1 LKKEGNKMKYNKLG
15 RSGLMVSKL
24 CLGTMNFGAITPEK
38 ESYKIMDRAL
48 ELGINFFD
56 TANVYGGKKGEGIT
70 EKIIGKWFDENKE
83 QRDKIVLATKVYGE
97 MGEWVNEK
105 YLSAYHIK
113 KACEDSLKRLKTDH
127 IDLYQMHHVHRD
139 TPWDEIWQA
148 MEQLIWEGKIIY
160 VGSSNFAGWDI
171 ATANE
176 EAIGRKLLGLISEQ
190 SKYNLFNRFIER
202 EMIPACQYYGVGIIP
217 WSPLEG
223 GLLGGVIKNLGKG
236 RRGKDEIINKLKNN
250 REQIEKWEN
259 FCTDFGEEPANTALA
274 WLLNQPAVVAPI
286 IGPRTLEQFETSLRT
301 LDINFDAESLSRLDE
316 IFPPAGKSPQY
327 YAW

>member
-1 LKKEGNKMKYNKLG
+1 MKYTNLG
-15 RSGLMVSKL
+15 RSGLMVSRL
-24 CLGTMNFGAITPEK
+24 CLGTMNFGAITPK
-38 ESYKIMDRAL
+38 KNSLKIMSQAL
-48 ELGINFFD
+48 EIGINFFD

-70 EKIIGKWFDENKE
+70 EKIIGEWFNADKSR
-83 QRDKIVLATKVYGE
+83 RDKIVLATKVYGE
-97 MGEWVNEK
+97 MGNWLNER

-113 KACEDSLKRLKTDH
+113 KACEDSLRRLQTDH

-148 MEQLIWEGKIIY
+148 MEQLITEGKIIY

-176 EAIGRKLLGLISEQ
+176 EARRRKLLGIISEQ

-202 EMIPACQYYGVGIIP
+202 EMIPACEYYGVGIIP

-223 GLLGGVIKNLGKG
+223 GLLGGVLKQSGDG

-250 REQIEKWEN
+250 KAQIEKWEK
-259 FCTDFGEEPANTALA
+259 FCKELGEDPANTALA
-274 WLLNQPAVVAPI
+274 WLIHQKAVDAPI
-286 IGPRTLEQFETSLRT
+286 IGPRTLQQLKDSIRAI
-301 LDINFDAESLSRLDE
+301 DIVLTEELLSKLDE
-316 IFPPAGKSPQY
+316 IFPPAGESPQY

>member
-1 LKKEGNKMKYNKLG
+1 MQYSKLG
-15 RSGLMVSKL
+15 RSGLLVSRL

-38 ESYKIMDRAL
+38 DSYKIMNRAL

-56 TANVYGGKKGEGIT
+56 TANVYGGKMGAGIT
-70 EKIIGKWFDENKE
+70 EKIIGKWLEENKDR
-83 QRDKIVLATKVYGE
+83 RDKIVLATKVYGE
-97 MGEWVNEK
+97 MGKWVNER

-113 KACEDSLKRLKTDH
+113 KACEDSLRRMKTDH

-148 MEQLIWEGKIIY
+148 MEQLISEGKIIY

-171 ATANE
+171 AAACE
-176 EAIGRKLLGLISEQ
+176 EARRRNLLGLISEQ

-202 EMIPACQYYGVGIIP
+202 EMVPACNYYGVGIIP

-223 GLLGGVIKNLGKG
+223 GLLGGVLKKLDKG
-236 RRGKDEIINKLKNN
+236 RRSKDEITNKLKSNHK
-250 REQIEKWEN
+250 QIEQWEN
-259 FCTDFGEEPANTALA
+259 FCDNLGEDPASTALA
-274 WLLNQPAVVAPI
+274 WLLNQPGVTAPI
-286 IGPRTLEQFETSLRT
+286 IGPRTLQQLEESIRSLEIKFNEELFSK
-301 LDINFDAESLSRLDE
+301 LDK
-316 IFPPAGKSPQY
+316 IFPPAGTSPQY

>member
-1 LKKEGNKMKYNKLG
+1 MQYSKLG
-15 RSGLMVSKL
+15 RSGLLVSRL

-38 ESYKIMDRAL
+38 DSYKIMNRAL

-56 TANVYGGKKGEGIT
+56 TANVYGGKMGAGIT
-70 EKIIGKWFDENKE
+70 EKIIGKWLEENKDR
-83 QRDKIVLATKVYGE
+83 RDKIVLATKVYGE
-97 MGEWVNEK
+97 MGKWVNER

-113 KACEDSLKRLKTDH
+113 KACEDSLRRMKTDH

-148 MEQLIWEGKIIY
+148 MEQLISEGKIIY

-171 ATANE
+171 AAACE
-176 EAIGRKLLGLISEQ
+176 EARRRNLLGLISEQ

-202 EMIPACQYYGVGIIP
+202 EMVPACNYYGVGIIP

-223 GLLGGVIKNLGKG
+223 GLLGGVLKKLDKG
-236 RRGKDEIINKLKNN
+236 RRSKDEITNKLKNN
-250 REQIEKWEN
+250 HKQIEQWEN
-259 FCTDFGEEPANTALA
+259 FCDNLGEDPASTALA
-274 WLLNQPAVVAPI
+274 WLLNQPGVTAPI
-286 IGPRTLEQFETSLRT
+286 IGPRTLQQLEESIRSLEIKFNEELFSK
-301 LDINFDAESLSRLDE
+301 LDK
-316 IFPPAGKSPQY
+316 IFPPAGTSPQY

>member
-1 LKKEGNKMKYNKLG
+1 MNYTKLG
-15 RSGLMVSKL
+15 QSGLMVSRL

-38 ESYKIMDRAL
+38 ESFEIMNRAL
-48 ELGINFFD
+48 ELGINFYD

-70 EKIIGKWFDENKE
+70 EKIIGKWLEGNKE
-83 QRDKIVLATKVYGE
+83 RRDKIVLATKVYGE
-97 MGEWVNEK
+97 MGNRINEK

-127 IDLYQMHHVHRD
+127 IDLYQMHHIHRD

-148 MEQLIWEGKIIY
+148 MEQLIREGKIIY

-171 ATANE
+171 ATASE
-176 EAIGRKLLGLISEQ
+176 EARRRKLLGLISEQ

-202 EMIPACQYYGVGIIP
+202 EIIPACKYYGVGIIP

-223 GLLGGVIKNLGKG
+223 GLLGGVLKKLGDG
-236 RRGKDEIINKLKNN
+236 RRGKDEINNKLKIN
-250 REQIEKWEN
+250 RSQIEKWEK
-259 FCTDFGEEPANTALA
+259 FCDKFGEDPANVALA
-274 WLLNQPAVVAPI
+274 WLLNQPGITSPI
-286 IGPRTLEQFETSLRT
+286 IGPRTLQQLESSMRSLE
-301 LDINFDAESLSRLDE
+301 ISFDEESLSKLNE

>member
-1 LKKEGNKMKYNKLG
+1 MKYKNLG
-15 RSGLMVSKL
+15 RSGLMVSRL
-24 CLGTMNFGAITPEK
+24 CLGTMNFGAITPKKDSFE
-38 ESYKIMDRAL
+38 IMSKAL

-70 EKIIGKWFDENKE
+70 EKIIGEWFKVDKNR
-83 QRDKIVLATKVYGE
+83 RDKVVLATKVYGE
-97 MGEWVNEK
+97 MGNWANER

-113 KACEDSLKRLKTDH
+113 KACEDSLRRLQTDH

-148 MEQLIWEGKIIY
+148 MEQLITEGKIIY

-176 EAIGRKLLGLISEQ
+176 EARRRKLLGIISEQ

-202 EMIPACQYYGVGIIP
+202 EMIPACEYYGVGIIP

-223 GLLGGVIKNLGKG
+223 GLLGGVLKQFGDG
-236 RRGKDEIINKLKNN
+236 RRSKDEIINKLKNN
-250 REQIEKWEN
+250 KAQIEKWEK
-259 FCTDFGEEPANTALA
+259 FCKGIGEDPANTALA
-274 WLLNQPAVVAPI
+274 WLIHQKAVGAPI
-286 IGPRTLEQFETSLRT
+286 IGPRTLQQLKDSIRAI
-301 LDINFDAESLSRLDE
+301 DIVLTEELLSKLDE
-316 IFPPAGKSPQY
+316 IFPPAGESPQY

>member
-1 LKKEGNKMKYNKLG
+1 MQYSKLG
-15 RSGLMVSKL
+15 RSGLLVSRL

-38 ESYKIMDRAL
+38 DSYEIMNRAL

-56 TANVYGGKKGEGIT
+56 TANVYGGKMGAGIT
-70 EKIIGKWFDENKE
+70 EIIIGKWLEENKE
-83 QRDKIVLATKVYGE
+83 RRDKIVLATKVYGE
-97 MGEWVNEK
+97 MGKWVNER

-113 KACEDSLKRLKTDH
+113 KACEDSLKRMKTDH

-148 MEQLIWEGKIIY
+148 MEQLITEGKIIY

-171 ATANE
+171 ATACE
-176 EAIGRKLLGLISEQ
+176 EARRRNLLGLISEQ

-202 EMIPACQYYGVGIIP
+202 EMVPACDYYGVGIIP

-223 GLLGGVIKNLGKG
+223 GLLGGVLKKSDKG
-236 RRGKDEIINKLKNN
+236 RRAKDEIVNKLKNN
-250 REQIEKWEN
+250 HQQIEKWEN
-259 FCTDFGEEPANTALA
+259 YCDEIGEDPANTALA
-274 WLLNQPAVVAPI
+274 WLLNQPGVTAPI
-286 IGPRTLEQFETSLRT
+286 IGPRTIQQ
-301 LDINFDAESLSRLDE
+301 LDE
-316 IFPPAGKSPQY
+316 SIRSLEIKFNEELLSKLDKIFPPAGKSPEY

>member
-1 LKKEGNKMKYNKLG
+1 MLYTKLG
-15 RSGLMVSKL
+15 QSGLKVSRL
-24 CLGTMNFGAITPEK
+24 CLGTMNFGDITPEK
-38 ESYKIMDRAL
+38 ESNDIMNRAL

-70 EKIIGKWFDENKE
+70 ENILGKWFQEKSDRREN
-83 QRDKIVLATKVYGE
+83 IVLATKVYGE
-97 MGEWVNEK
+97 MGSGVNDRH
-105 YLSAYHIK
+105 LSAYHIK

-127 IDLYQMHHVHRD
+127 IDLYQMHHIHRD

-148 MEQLIWEGKIIY
+148 MEQLIREGKILY

-176 EAIGRKLLGLISEQ
+176 EARRRNLLGLISEQ
-190 SKYNLFNRFIER
+190 SKYNLFNRKIER
-202 EMIPACQYYGVGIIP
+202 EMIPACNYYGVGIIP

-223 GLLGGVIKNLGKG
+223 GLLGGVIKNLNKG
-236 RRGKDEIINKLKNN
+236 RRNTDEIVNKLKNN

-259 FCTDFGEEPANTALA
+259 FCEDIGEDPANTALA
-274 WLLNQPAVVAPI
+274 WLLNQAGITSPI
-286 IGPRTLEQFETSLRT
+286 IGPRTLQQLETSQRALE
-301 LDINFDAESLSRLDE
+301 INFNEESLSKLDA
-316 IFPPAGKSPQY
+316 IFPPAGQSPQY

>member
-1 LKKEGNKMKYNKLG
+1 MQYSKLG
-15 RSGLMVSKL
+15 RSGLLVSRL

-38 ESYKIMDRAL
+38 DSYKIMNRAL

-56 TANVYGGKKGEGIT
+56 TANVYGGKMGAGIT
-70 EKIIGKWFDENKE
+70 EKIIGKWLEENNE
-83 QRDKIVLATKVYGE
+83 RRDKIVLATKVYGE
-97 MGEWVNEK
+97 MGKWVNER

-113 KACEDSLKRLKTDH
+113 KACEDSLKRMKTDH

-148 MEQLIWEGKIIY
+148 MEQLITEGKIIY

-171 ATANE
+171 ATACE
-176 EAIGRKLLGLISEQ
+176 EARRRNLLGLISEQ

-202 EMIPACQYYGVGIIP
+202 EMIPACNYYGVGIIP

-223 GLLGGVIKNLGKG
+223 GLLGGVLKKLDKG
-236 RRGKDEIINKLKNN
+236 RRSKEEIINKLKNN
-250 REQIEKWEN
+250 HKQIALWER
-259 FCTDFGEEPANTALA
+259 FCDELGEDPASTALA
-274 WLLNQPAVVAPI
+274 WLLNQPGVTAPI
-286 IGPRTLEQFETSLRT
+286 IGPRTLLQLEESTRSLEIKFNEELLSK
-301 LDINFDAESLSRLDE
+301 LDK
-316 IFPPAGKSPQY
+316 IFTPAGTSPQY

>member
-1 LKKEGNKMKYNKLG
+1 MQYSKLG
-15 RSGLMVSKL
+15 RSGLLVSRL

-38 ESYKIMDRAL
+38 DSYAIMNRAL

-56 TANVYGGKKGEGIT
+56 TANVYGGKMGAGIT
-70 EKIIGKWFDENKE
+70 EIIIGKWLEENKE
-83 QRDKIVLATKVYGE
+83 RRDKIVLATKVYGE
-97 MGEWVNEK
+97 MGKWVNER

-113 KACEDSLKRLKTDH
+113 KACEDSLKRMKTDH

-148 MEQLIWEGKIIY
+148 MGQLITEGKIIY

-171 ATANE
+171 ATACE
-176 EAIGRKLLGLISEQ
+176 EARRRNLLGLISEQ

-202 EMIPACQYYGVGIIP
+202 EMVPACDYYGVGIIP

-223 GLLGGVIKNLGKG
+223 GLLGGVLKKSDKG
-236 RRGKDEIINKLKNN
+236 RRAKDEIVNKLKNN
-250 REQIEKWEN
+250 HQQIEKWEN
-259 FCTDFGEEPANTALA
+259 YCDEIGEDPANTALA
-274 WLLNQPAVVAPI
+274 WLLNQPGVTAPI
-286 IGPRTLEQFETSLRT
+286 IGPRTIQQ
-301 LDINFDAESLSRLDE
+301 LDE
-316 IFPPAGKSPQY
+316 SIRSLEIKFNEELLSKLDKIFPPAGKSPEY

>member
-1 LKKEGNKMKYNKLG
+1 
-15 RSGLMVSKL
+15 MVSRL
-24 CLGTMNFGAITPEK
+24 CLGTMNFGAFTSEK
-38 ESYKIMDRAL
+38 ESFEIMNRAL

-70 EKIIGKWFDENKE
+70 EKIIGRWLEENSE
-83 QRDKIVLATKVYGE
+83 RRDKIVLASKVYGA
-97 MGEWVNEK
+97 MGDGINEK

-127 IDLYQMHHVHRD
+127 IDLYQMHHIHRD

-148 MEQLIWEGKIIY
+148 MEQLIREGKIIY

-176 EAIGRKLLGLISEQ
+176 EARNRNMLGLISEQ
-190 SKYNLFNRFIER
+190 SKYNLFNRKIEH
-202 EMIPACQYYGVGIIP
+202 EVVPSCKYYGVGIVP

-223 GLLGGVIKNLGKG
+223 GLLGGVLKGLKEG
-236 RRGKDEIINKLKNN
+236 RRNSEEIINKLKNN
-250 REQIEKWEN
+250 REQIEKWEI
-259 FCTDFGEEPANTALA
+259 FCDELGEEPANTALA
-274 WLLNQPAVVAPI
+274 WLLSKPGVTSPI
-286 IGPRTLEQFETSLRT
+286 IGPRTIQQLEASQRAFT
-301 LDINFDAESLSRLDE
+301 INFSEESLSKLDA
-316 IFPPAGKSPQY
+316 IFPPAGESPQY

>member
-1 LKKEGNKMKYNKLG
+1 MQYKKLG
-15 RSGLMVSKL
+15 RSGLMVSRL
-24 CLGTMNFGAITPEK
+24 CLGTMNFGAFTSEK
-38 ESYKIMDRAL
+38 ESFEIMNRAL

-70 EKIIGKWFDENKE
+70 EKIIGRWLEENSE
-83 QRDKIVLATKVYGE
+83 RRDKIVLASKVYGA
-97 MGEWVNEK
+97 MGDGINEK

-127 IDLYQMHHVHRD
+127 IDLYQMHHIHRD

-148 MEQLIWEGKIIY
+148 MEQLIREGKIIY

-176 EAIGRKLLGLISEQ
+176 EARNRNMLGLISEQ
-190 SKYNLFNRFIER
+190 SKYNLFNRKIEH
-202 EMIPACQYYGVGIIP
+202 EVVPSCKYYGVGIVP

-223 GLLGGVIKNLGKG
+223 GLLGGVLKGLKEG
-236 RRGKDEIINKLKNN
+236 RRNSEEIINKLKNN
-250 REQIEKWEN
+250 REQIEKWEI
-259 FCTDFGEEPANTALA
+259 FCDELGEEPANTALA
-274 WLLNQPAVVAPI
+274 WLLSKPGVTSPI
-286 IGPRTLEQFETSLRT
+286 IGPRTIQQLEASQRAFT
-301 LDINFDAESLSRLDE
+301 INFSEESLSKLDA
-316 IFPPAGKSPQY
+316 IFPPAGESPQY

>member
-1 LKKEGNKMKYNKLG
+1 MEYSKLG
-15 RSGLMVSKL
+15 RSGVLVSRL

-38 ESYKIMDRAL
+38 DSYEIMNRSL
-48 ELGINFFD
+48 EIGINFFD

-70 EKIIGKWFDENKE
+70 EKIIGKWLEEDKSR
-83 QRDKIVLATKVYGE
+83 RDKIVLATKVYGE
-97 MGEWVNEK
+97 MGNRVNEK

-148 MEQLIWEGKIIY
+148 MDQLITQGKVIY

-171 ATANE
+171 ATACE
-176 EAIGRKLLGLISEQ
+176 EARKRNMLGLVSEQ

-202 EMIPACQYYGVGIIP
+202 EMVPACDYYGVGIIP

-223 GLLGGVIKNLGKG
+223 GLLGGVIKKMDKG
-236 RRGKDEIINKLKNN
+236 RRATDEIVNKLKNN
-250 REQIEKWEN
+250 FQQIEKWEG
-259 FCTDFGEEPANTALA
+259 FCEEIGEEPADTALA
-274 WLLNQPAVVAPI
+274 WLLNQTGITAPI
-286 IGPRTLEQFETSLRT
+286 IGPRTLKQLEESLRSLEIKFPGELT
-301 LDINFDAESLSRLDE
+301 KKLDS
-316 IFPPAGKSPQY
+316 IFPPAGISPQY

>member
-1 LKKEGNKMKYNKLG
+1 MQYSKLG
-15 RSGLMVSKL
+15 RSGLLVSRL

-38 ESYKIMDRAL
+38 DSYKIMNRAL

-56 TANVYGGKKGEGIT
+56 TANVYGGKMGAGIT
-70 EKIIGKWFDENKE
+70 EKIIGKWLEENKDR
-83 QRDKIVLATKVYGE
+83 RDKIVLATKVYGE
-97 MGEWVNEK
+97 MGKWVNER

-113 KACEDSLKRLKTDH
+113 KACEDSLRRMKTDH

-148 MEQLIWEGKIIY
+148 MEQLISEGKIIY

-171 ATANE
+171 ATACE
-176 EAIGRKLLGLISEQ
+176 EARRRNLLGLISEQ

-202 EMIPACQYYGVGIIP
+202 EMVPACNYYGVGIIP

-223 GLLGGVIKNLGKG
+223 GLLGGVLKKLDKG
-236 RRGKDEIINKLKNN
+236 RRSKDEITNKLKNN
-250 REQIEKWEN
+250 HKQIEQWEN
-259 FCTDFGEEPANTALA
+259 FCDNLGEDPASTALA
-274 WLLNQPAVVAPI
+274 WLLNQPGVTAPI
-286 IGPRTLEQFETSLRT
+286 IGPRTLQQLEESIRSLEIKFNEELFSK
-301 LDINFDAESLSRLDE
+301 LDK
-316 IFPPAGKSPQY
+316 IFPPAGTSPQY